1 MCELMGLSFARPISA
16 DFSIREFGV
25 RGEENAD
32 GWGLA
37 WYPDRAVA
45 VVKEPVRWGQTPYV
59 NFLENYPGLRSS
71 LYIAHVR
78 HKTVGGEPTYADTHP
93 FVRELGGREYC
104 FAHNG
109 TLHNLNGQ
117 ATGRYRPVGGT
128 DSERA
133 FCHLMEAMA
142 RRHQPLAG
150 EEDWRWMH
158 GQLAT
163 LNEGGQLNCLLCDGE
178 RLFCYHDRGGYKGL
192 TFRRVRM
199 PDLDTRRF
207 GDAQWTVDLA
217 EESANEGFVIA
228 TRPLSLHGWRSFRP
242 GELLVLEGG
251 RIRFSSHGEP
261 GQQGTSPR
269 AEETSG
275 H

>member
-1 MCELMGLSFARPISA
+1 MGLSFARPISA

-25 RGEENAD
+25 CGEENAD

-37 WYPDRAVA
+37 WYPDHAVA

-59 NFLENYPGLRSS
+59 SFLENYTGLRSS

-93 FVRELGGREYC
+93 FVRELNGREYC
-104 FAHNG
+104 FTHNG
-109 TLHNLNGQ
+109 TLHGLNGQ
-117 ATGRYRPVGGT
+117 PPGRYRPVGCT

-133 FCHLMEAMA
+133 FCMLMEAIA
-142 RRHQPLAG
+142 CGHDPLAG
-150 EEDWRWMH
+150 DEDWRWLH
-158 GQLAT
+158 GQLAA
-163 LNEGGQLNCLLCDGE
+163 LNDGGQLNCLLCDGD
-178 RLFCYHDRGGYKGL
+178 RLFCYHDWGGYKGL

-207 GDAQWTVDLA
+207 EDAQWTVDLG
-217 EESANEGFVIA
+217 EEKSNEGYVIA
-228 TRPLSLHGWRSFRP
+228 TRPLSRHGWRSFRP
-242 GELLVLEGG
+242 GELIVLEAG
-251 RIRFSSHGEP
+251 RIRFSSHGDP
-261 GQQGTSPR
+261 GQQGIAAR
-269 AEETSG
+269 AEESSW